1 MPPSSPDASPLTG
14 DLDNIKEEGL
24 DDDDDDAFPNGGV
37 GSSPSRG
44 GGRRGS
50 GGGDNRSRSRVLYG
64 MQHAACST
72 LKKSCKIML
81 DQNPFIRCQNIH
93 FNYYLHT
100 SKHKPKEQNLNVEA
114 DRRSEDQIVQIVQ
127 RSRSEDHYTFA
138 PLL

>member
-1 MPPSSPDASPLTG
+1 MMMTMPFPIAVSARRLP
-14 DLDNIKEEGL
+14 EEE
-24 DDDDDDAFPNGGV
+24 DGV
-37 GSSPSRG
+37 AVAAVIIGHG
-44 GGRRGS
+44 
-50 GGGDNRSRSRVLYG
+50 
-64 MQHAACST
+64 HACSTACSMRHAVT